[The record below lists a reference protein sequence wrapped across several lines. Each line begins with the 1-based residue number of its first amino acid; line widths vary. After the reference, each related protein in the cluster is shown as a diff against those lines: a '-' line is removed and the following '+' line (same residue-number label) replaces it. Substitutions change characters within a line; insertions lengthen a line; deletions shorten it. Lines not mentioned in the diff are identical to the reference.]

1 MARGDSRG
9 FPRGRFFGI
18 LTSHVLPIADLMK
31 SHHVHPLRVYYEDT
45 DAAGIVYY
53 ANYLRFI
60 ERGRTEFLRALGH
73 DQNALMKDGIAFAV
87 RSVSAEFLKPAKLDD
102 LLTVE
107 TSIASLGRAQVTFAQ
122 RILRDHERLL
132 DAKIRV
138 ACIDPLRGKPI
149 PMPRALH
156 QQLSALSETLQ

>member
-1 MARGDSRG
+1 MTGGCHQLS
-9 FPRGRFFGI
+9 
-18 LTSHVLPIADLMK
+18 
-31 SHHVHPLRVYYEDT
+31 LRVYYEDT

-73 DQNALMKDGIAFAV
+73 DQNLLMQDGIAFAV

-107 TSIASLGRAQVTFAQ
+107 TGIVSLGRAQLTFAQ
-122 RILRDHERLL
+122 RILRDQKLLL

-138 ACIDPLRGKPI
+138 VCIDPVRGKPI
-149 PMPRALH
+149 SIPSQIHAQLAALTKAM
-156 QQLSALSETLQ
+156 Q

>member
-1 MARGDSRG
+1 MSPTFRID
-9 FPRGRFFGI
+9 
-18 LTSHVLPIADLMK
+18 V
-31 SHHVHPLRVYYEDT
+31 RVYYEDT

-73 DQNALMKDGIAFAV
+73 NQHQLMEKGLAFAV
-87 RSVSAEFLKPAKLDD
+87 RSISAEFLKPAKLDD
-102 LLTVE
+102 LLVVE
-107 TSIASLGRAQVTFAQ
+107 TAIASLGRAQVTFAQ
-122 RILRDHERLL
+122 RILRDNELLL

-138 ACIDPLRGKPI
+138 ACIDPARGKAI

-156 QQLSALSETLQ
+156 EQLSALLGPSQ

>member
-1 MARGDSRG
+1 MNLDSE
-9 FPRGRFFGI
+9 I
-18 LTSHVLPIADLMK
+18 V
-31 SHHVHPLRVYYEDT
+31 VRVYYEDT

-60 ERGRTEFLRALGH
+60 ERGRTELLRTLGH
-73 DQNALMKDGIAFAV
+73 DQNELMKEGIAFAV
-87 RSVSAEFLKPAKLDD
+87 RSASAEFLKPAKLDD

-107 TSIASLGRAQVTFAQ
+107 TGIASLGRAQVTFAQ
-122 RILRDHERLL
+122 RILRGQELLL

-156 QQLSALSETLQ
+156 EQLSALPESSR

>member
-1 MARGDSRG
+1 MNPDSE
-9 FPRGRFFGI
+9 I
-18 LTSHVLPIADLMK
+18 V
-31 SHHVHPLRVYYEDT
+31 VRVYYEDT

-60 ERGRTEFLRALGH
+60 ERGRTELLRTLGH
-73 DQNALMKDGIAFAV
+73 DQSALMKEGVAFAV
-87 RSVSAEFLKPAKLDD
+87 RSASAEFLKPAKLDD

-107 TSIASLGRAQVTFAQ
+107 TGIASLGRAQVTFAQ
-122 RILRDHERLL
+122 RILRDQELLL

-156 QQLSALSETLQ
+156 EQLSALPESSR